1 MKGLLH
7 SKRFKEKL
15 YRWLFMYVGVIGLLT
30 TVITYSKY
38 VTQFTSEEK
47 SARSAKFEADI
58 VYTDSLG
65 NGCDEKVTGCTTGVY
80 RPTSQIKY
88 YFRLTADF
96 EVLADLYLTVRIAR
110 KTDNITPE
118 DFKIVSIRNVKSGE
132 SIQIDDPKKKTLT
145 IQNEYDDV
153 TGKMTTIND
162 IYEVVVEYTGDINS
176 ETFSTEEKPII
187 EVGYTASQRNS

>member
-47 SARSAKFEADI
+47 NARPAKFEADI

-80 RPTSQIKY
+80 RPTSEIKY
-88 YFRLTADF
+88 YFRLTTDF
-96 EVLADLYLTVRIAR
+96 EVLTDVLLTVRIAR
-110 KTDNITPE
+110 KEDNVTPE
-118 DFKIVSIRNVKSGE
+118 DFEIVSIRNLKDTNPILVNDK
-132 SIQIDDPKKKTLT
+132 IKTLK
-145 IQNEYDDV
+145 IQNEYDED
-153 TGKMTTIND
+153 TKKMTSTND
-162 IYEVVVEYTGDINS
+162 VYEVVVRYTGDINS
-176 ETFSTEEKPII
+176 DTFSTKEKPVI
-187 EVGYTASQRNS
+187 EVGYTASQRTS